1 MGFEPTLPD
10 VGCDEQSQS
19 WKDDFETLRL
29 SFIHENL
36 EIADDKLQTMREY

>member
-1 MGFEPTLPD
+1 MWDLNRLYLMWD
-10 VGCDEQSQS
+10 VMNNHKAG
-19 WKDDFETLRL
+19 KTILRL